1 MSKESVVASASKLFL
16 KRGCKSV
23 TMDDIAAENGIS
35 KRTLYEMFPDKASLL
50 EAAIKFGGEESK
62 KAMADI
68 YMDAPNI
75 LEFLLMMHDYHSENM
90 ISMYDS
96 FFNEVR
102 KFFPDLYNKLILEMI
117 DEQVEMTKGM
127 IAQGQ
132 LEGVFRKDVNAKL
145 TAMMLTQMIQTL
157 KMTNF
162 FENQSLSSK
171 EIIRETIIIY
181 FRGFSTPKG
190 IEIIDR
196 FMDNYRK
203 GVPYYN
209 RVKNN

>member
-1 MSKESVVASASKLFL
+1 
-16 KRGCKSV
+16 
-23 TMDDIAAENGIS
+23 MDEIAAENGIS

-50 EAAIKFGGEESK
+50 EATIKFGGEESK

-90 ISMYDS
+90 ISMHDS

>member
-1 MSKESVVASASKLFL
+1 M
-16 KRGCKSV
+16 